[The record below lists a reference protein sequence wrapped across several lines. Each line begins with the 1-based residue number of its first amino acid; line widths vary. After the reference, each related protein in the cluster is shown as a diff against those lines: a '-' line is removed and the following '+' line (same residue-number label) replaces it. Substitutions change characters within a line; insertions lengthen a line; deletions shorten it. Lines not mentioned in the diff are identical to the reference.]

1 MPRVIISS
9 GHTDQ
14 DPGTVIDGKREVDF
28 SRKIAKRITPYLRA
42 NGIISLFVP
51 LNMDL
56 QSRVKWVNQTGYQG
70 DLNDVLIEI
79 HINDEGKEKESGI
92 VAWYDAVQHGQALQL
107 AKDVTTS
114 IEEDLDV
121 KIEDIKQETE
131 HPLGSIAILKATK
144 PIGVLL
150 ECFYM
155 DKEDDV
161 DFLEDDEKVDRL
173 GKSIAR
179 GIANYLGV
187 NFNNSINLHKSTK
200 SKTAAKKKVTTI
212 NNPKPKKTFG
222 NINSVDNNSNA
233 NANNNNSVSK
243 TNNTNNKSKSSK
255 GYLSNFNKD
264 PLGMSGGNDT
274 ANKSANSTAN
284 NQINQ
289 GNQSNSNFPSNSGS
303 LNNNSSNAFGNNKKN
318 MTREERKE
326 MINKYYEKAFGK
338 EPEQSDLNY
347 FLNIGISEEQ
357 FLKRVLDSQ
366 DHKDLIENAKKY
378 DKLKKKYDELETK
391 FDSTDRGLKDQRNVM
406 ERLNS
411 LLLQKNRALSQLQK
425 RVQAL
430 TWRLE
435 EYEAEVGKKPAR
447 VKYDRTFSERVW
459 DFFSRKLG

>member
-1 MPRVIISS
+1 
-9 GHTDQ
+9 
-14 DPGTVIDGKREVDF
+14 
-28 SRKIAKRITPYLRA
+28 
-42 NGIISLFVP
+42 
-51 LNMDL
+51 MDL

-79 HINDEGKEKESGI
+79 HINDEGKDKESGI
-92 VAWYDAVQHGQALQL
+92 LAWYDAVQHDQALQL

-114 IEEDLDV
+114 IEDSLDI

-155 DKEDDV
+155 DKKDDV
-161 DFLEDDEKVDRL
+161 RFLEDDEKVDEL

-187 NFNNSINLHKSTK
+187 NFNNNINLYKS
-200 SKTAAKKKVTTI
+200 
-212 NNPKPKKTFG
+212 
-222 NINSVDNNSNA
+222 
-233 NANNNNSVSK
+233 
-243 TNNTNNKSKSSK
+243 NKSKGKPVNKKQQPSQKETRKEAQKEAQKDSQRDSEKSNQKSNQKDNQKNNVQGQPKSMSNLFGSSSK
-255 GYLSNFNKD
+255 PNLRNSPLMDSNSSFVNSKNQANQ
-264 PLGMSGGNDT
+264 SGQN
-274 ANKSANSTAN
+274 
-284 NQINQ
+284 
-289 GNQSNSNFPSNSGS
+289 NQSNQYRQ
-303 LNNNSSNAFGNNKKN
+303 NSSNTSPTNSSSAFGNKKN

-326 MINKYYEKAFGK
+326 MINKYYKKALGE

-366 DHKDLIENAKKY
+366 DHKDLVENAKKY
-378 DKLKKKYDELETK
+378 DELKKKHDELETK
-391 FDSTDRGLKDQRNVM
+391 FESTDRGLKDQRNVM

-425 RVQAL
+425 RVQTL

-447 VKYDRTFSERVW
+447 VKYDRSMSEKIW